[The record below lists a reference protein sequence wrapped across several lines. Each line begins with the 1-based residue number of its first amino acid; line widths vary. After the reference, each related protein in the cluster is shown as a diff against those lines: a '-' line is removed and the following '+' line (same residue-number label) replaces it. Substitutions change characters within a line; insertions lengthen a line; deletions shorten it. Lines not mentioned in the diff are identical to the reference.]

1 MEIVSRKIDRWRAP
15 AARISDATKT
25 PMKWSLRIGRLFGID
40 LYLHFTFLIFLAW
53 VWLASRHDGL
63 VSVFFFLSAFTCVVL
78 HEYGHALTA
87 RRYGIP
93 TRDITLLP
101 IGGVARLERM
111 PSDPREEL
119 VVAVMGPA
127 VNVVIAALLL
137 GVCVLTG
144 INLQQQWI
152 LLQHGAAH
160 FVFMLMTFNIVMI
173 LFNMLPAFPMDGGR
187 VLRAILAM
195 KMDYA
200 KATRW
205 AANTGKA
212 MALLF
217 AAFAIFFSG
226 NPMLIVIAFFVWVGA
241 GEEAAAA
248 DQKAMLSGVRVRDA
262 MLVDFRRVGPDETA
276 GTVAQI
282 ILQGWQ
288 ADFPVMYDGKVV
300 GLVTWKDVIAG
311 LNAGH
316 TVLVSS
322 FMRQQIPSCAP
333 SDSLEEVLERMRES
347 NLPMM
352 PVMENDHLLGL
363 VTPENTVEF
372 MLIRRALERK

>member
-1 MEIVSRKIDRWRAP
+1 
-15 AARISDATKT
+15 
-25 PMKWSLRIGRLFGID
+25 MKWSLRIGRVFGID

-53 VWLASRHDGL
+53 ILFATRHDGL
-63 VSVFFFLSAFTCVVL
+63 VSFFFFLSAFTCVVL

-111 PSDPREEL
+111 PSDPRQEL
-119 VVAVMGPA
+119 VVAIMGPA
-127 VNVVIAALLL
+127 VNVMIAAVLL
-137 GVCVLTG
+137 GVCSISG
-144 INLQQQWI
+144 IDLREQWELFLQG
-152 LLQHGAAH
+152 GAS
-160 FVFMLMTFNIVMI
+160 FVFMLMAFNVIMI

-187 VLRAILAM
+187 VLRALLAM
-195 KMDYA
+195 KFDYA
-200 KATRW
+200 KATHW
-205 AANTGKA
+205 AANVGKG
-212 MALLF
+212 MALIF

-226 NPMLIVIAFFVWVGA
+226 NPMLIVIAFFVWIGA
-241 GEEAAAA
+241 GDEAAAA
-248 DQKAMLSGVRVRDA
+248 DQKAMLAGVRVRDA
-262 MLVDFRRVGPDETA
+262 MLVDFRRIGPDETA

-300 GLVTWKDVIAG
+300 GVVTWKDVIAG
-311 LNAGH
+311 LNAGQS
-316 TVLVSS
+316 VSVSS
-322 FMRQQIPSCAP
+322 FMRTEVPSCLA
-333 SDSLEEVLERMRES
+333 SDSLESVLERMREL
-347 NLPMM
+347 NLPLM
-352 PVMENDHLLGL
+352 PVVEDDRLLGL

>member
-1 MEIVSRKIDRWRAP
+1 
-15 AARISDATKT
+15 
-25 PMKWSLRIGRLFGID
+25 MKWSLRVGRVFGID
-40 LYLHFTFLIFLAW
+40 LYLHFTFLIFL
-53 VWLASRHDGL
+53 VWIWFATRHDGL
-63 VSVFFFLSAFTCVVL
+63 ETVFVFIAIFTCVVL

-111 PSDPREEL
+111 PSDPRQEL
-119 VVAVMGPA
+119 VVAIMGPA
-127 VNVVIAALLL
+127 VNVVIAAVLL
-137 GVCVLTG
+137 GVCSLAGMNLREQWVL
-144 INLQQQWI
+144 LA
-152 LLQHGAAH
+152 HGHAH
-160 FVFMLMTFNIVMI
+160 PLFMLMAFNVVMI

-187 VLRAILAM
+187 VLRAVLAM
-195 KMDYA
+195 RMEYA

-205 AANTGKA
+205 AANIGKA
-212 MALLF
+212 MALVF
-217 AAFAIFFSG
+217 AAFAIFFGG

-262 MLVDFRRVGPDETA
+262 MVVDFRRVGPDETA

-288 ADFPVMYDGKVV
+288 SDFPVMYDGKFV
-300 GLVTWKDVIAG
+300 GIVTWKDVIAG
-311 LNAGH
+311 LNSGH
-316 TVLVSS
+316 TVSVSS
-322 FMRQQIPSCAP
+322 FMRQEVPSCAP
-333 SDSLEEVLERMRES
+333 GDNLEDVLERMRELS
-347 NLPMM
+347 LPMM
-352 PVMENDHLLGL
+352 PVMENDRLLGL